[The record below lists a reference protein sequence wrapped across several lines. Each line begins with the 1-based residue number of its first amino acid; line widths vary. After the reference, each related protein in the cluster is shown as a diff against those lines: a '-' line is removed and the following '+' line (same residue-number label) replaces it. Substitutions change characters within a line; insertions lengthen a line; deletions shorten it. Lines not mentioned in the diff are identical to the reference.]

1 MEPQQAFDQY
11 HQAVFSFAYR
21 LTRRQD
27 LAEDLTQE
35 CFLALLRAPQR
46 FDELRGSMKTY
57 LFSIARN
64 LALKQ
69 YRDYRAEE
77 PLQGSEAGFEA
88 PNRADP
94 LAALEISYA
103 VAEAVALLPQLQQE
117 ALVLFEYERFRL
129 EEIAHIVGADTGTVK
144 SRLHRA
150 RERLRRVLAPYR
162 KVGNA
167 HGTV

>member
-1 MEPQQAFDQY
+1 MTPQQAFDRY

-35 CFLALLRAPQR
+35 CFLALVRAPNR
-46 FDELRGSMKTY
+46 FDESRGPMKTY

-69 YRDYRAEE
+69 YRDHRGEE
-77 PLQGSEAGFEA
+77 PLEDSGGGFESRGA
-88 PNRADP
+88 ADP
-94 LAALEISYA
+94 MAARELASAVSAA
-103 VAEAVALLPQLQQE
+103 VAGLPLLQQE
-117 ALVLFEYERFRL
+117 AVVLFEYERFTL
-129 EEIAHIVGADTGTVK
+129 EEIAQIVGADTGTVK

>member
-1 MEPQQAFDQY
+1 VTPQRAFDQY

-21 LTRRQD
+21 LTRRLD

-35 CFLALLRAPQR
+35 CFLALLRAPDR
-46 FDELRGSMKTY
+46 FDPSRGTMKTY

-69 YRDYRAEE
+69 YRDHRAEE
-77 PLQGSEAGFEA
+77 PLEGFEA
-88 PNRADP
+88 TDP
-94 LAALEISYA
+94 LAGLEVCSA
-103 VAEAVALLPQLQQE
+103 VEQAIAALPQLQQE
-117 ALVLFEYERFRL
+117 ALVLFEYERFTL
-129 EEIAHIVGADTGTVK
+129 DEIAQIVGADTGTVK

-150 RERLRRVLAPYR
+150 REGLRRVLAPYR
-162 KVGNA
+162 KVSNA

>member
-1 MEPQQAFDQY
+1 MTPQQAFDQY

-35 CFLALLRAPQR
+35 CFLALLRAPNR
-46 FDELRGSMKTY
+46 FDELRGNMKTF

-69 YRDYRAEE
+69 YRDHRAEE
-77 PLQGSEAGFEA
+77 PLNDVECGWEASD
-88 PNRADP
+88 RTDP
-94 LAALEISYA
+94 MAAMDISSA
-103 VAEAVALLPQLQQE
+103 VAEAIAGLSQLQQE
-117 ALVLFEYERFRL
+117 ALVLFEYERFTL
-129 EEIAHIVGADTGTVK
+129 EEIAQIVGSDTGTVK

-167 HGTV
+167 HGTI

>member
-1 MEPQQAFDQY
+1 MTPQQAFDQY

-35 CFLALLRAPQR
+35 CFLALLRAPER
-46 FDELRGSMKTY
+46 FDESRGTMKTY

-69 YRDYRAEE
+69 YRDHRTEE
-77 PLQGSEAGFEA
+77 PLDDPEAAVE
-88 PNRADP
+88 RADP
-94 LAALEISYA
+94 MAALELASA
-103 VAEAVALLPQLQQE
+103 VAEAVAGLPLLQQE
-117 ALVLFEYERFRL
+117 AVVLFEYERFTL
-129 EEIAHIVGADTGTVK
+129 EEIAQIVGTDAGTVK

-167 HGTV
+167 HGTI